1 MIEEIAHLLE
11 TGAAVIEGAAAV
23 VIVVGFVV
31 AMYRYFSKWMQEDR
45 EAGFHRLR
53 GELGRAL
60 LVSLEM
66 LVVADVI
73 DTIVTEVTVES
84 LSVLALLVILRTI
97 LSWSLALQVE
107 DKWPWQPEEEE
118 EEPHNA

>member
-1 MIEEIAHLLE
+1 MIEQFKELAEAGSLIIAGL
-11 TGAAVIEGAAAV
+11 AAA
-23 VIVVGFVV
+23 VIVVGFVM
-31 AMYRYFSKWMQEDR
+31 ALYRYFSRWSTEDR

-60 LVSLEM
+60 LIALEM

-73 DTIVTEVTVES
+73 DTIVTEVTVKS
-84 LSVLALLVILRTI
+84 LSTLALLVVLRTI

-107 DKWPWQPEEEE
+107 GKWPWQAEHDEKEIQ
-118 EEPHNA
+118 NG

>member
-1 MIEEIAHLLE
+1 MLEEVTHLLE
-11 TGAAVIEGAAAV
+11 TGAAVIEGAAAA
-23 VIVVGFVV
+23 VIIIGFLV
-31 AMYRYFSKWMQEDR
+31 ALYRYFSKWMQEDR
-45 EAGFHRLR
+45 ETGFYRLR

-60 LVSLEM
+60 LVALEI

-84 LSVLALLVILRTI
+84 LTVLALLVVLRTI

-107 DKWPWQPEEEE
+107 GKWPWQPEETEE
-118 EEPHNA
+118 EARNA